1 MTEPDEDI
9 EEIKRQIIFARRM
22 LKEIQ
27 QDMVNSGA
35 SYSIGVDVEFPDPDV
50 AHVWRTLFGKRLM
63 SNEPIV
69 YRLSFGNPLKWIG
82 VSHPWG
88 MKPADIICQD
98 DQEGL

>member
-82 VSHPWG
+82 VSHPCG
-88 MKPADIICQD
+88 MKPAGINSQD
-98 DQEGL
+98 D

>member
-69 YRLSFGNPLKWIG
+69 YRLPFATLLKLSLFSFMPFLIP
-82 VSHPWG
+82 SYT
-88 MKPADIICQD
+88 ICQD